1 MSVNLT
7 GSESTPKDNIIRGYE
22 QPLTGSLSDVNIN
35 SGSSGG
41 ASAPTGTRLSLNP
54 LSALADIFTAT
65 MNYIGVKDTNKTNLK
80 LAREQNEFNLNQ
92 WNRENEYNSPY
103 NQMKRYQAAGL
114 NPLLAMADI
123 EPGQAPQ
130 LQSAP
135 LANQVPFTGW
145 PNLSDALINA
155 FNANVNQQNADTNE
169 MIGRSNVSFNQA
181 QIANLQVQNNKLNKE
196 FDLLCK
202 ELTMSD
208 LKIDR
213 QTTENLYYE
222 LYGDDVLSSEAAKNL
237 AEAGYKEKEI
247 EHFTEILL
255 NKTNEARAAVKNAD
269 TQAELAQSTINL
281 NKKISALYEEEART
295 ERFKAH
301 TEKHRGRVMK
311 LDADNYYLNQGIKL
325 IKGVG
330 GAAGKVIKV
339 KSRGVQKS

>member
-7 GSESTPKDNIIRGYE
+7 GSESSPKDNIIRGYQ
-22 QPLTGSLSDVNIN
+22 QPLSGSLSDVNIN
-35 SGSSGG
+35 GSSGG
-41 ASAPTGTRLSLNP
+41 SSPPTETRGGLNP
-54 LSALADIFTAT
+54 LSVLGDVFSAT
-65 MNYIGVKDTNKTNLK
+65 MNYIGVKDTNKTNRE
-80 LAREQNEFNLNQ
+80 LAENQNQ
-92 WNRENEYNSPY
+92 WNLEQWSRENYYNRPI
-103 NQMKRYQAAGL
+103 NQLKRYQEAGL

-145 PNLSDALINA
+145 PNISDAIINA

-169 MIGRSNVSFNQA
+169 MVGRSNVSFNQA
-181 QIANLQVQNNKLNKE
+181 QIANLQVQNNKLSKE

-213 QTTENLYYE
+213 QKTENLYYE
-222 LYGDDVLSSEAAKNL
+222 LYGDEALCSEAAKNL

-247 EHFTEILL
+247 ENFQQKLM
-255 NKTNEARAAVKNAD
+255 NETAHARAAVKNAE

-281 NKKISALYEEEART
+281 NNKIGQLYKEEART
-295 ERFKAH
+295 ERFKSH
-301 TEKHRGRVMK
+301 TEKHRSRVMK
-311 LDADNYYLNQGIKL
+311 LDADNYYLNQGIKM
-325 IKGVG
+325 IQGVG
-330 GAAGKVIKV
+330 GAAGKVVKAKSKGTV
-339 KSRGVQKS
+339 KS